1 MLDYANLNAV
11 TSLMVMQGI
20 SYATAK
26 KKKGM
31 TVGFVTFENIEQ
43 LKNAIE
49 VIIGM
54 FILERVWATGKWQ
67 WLLHINL
74 SRYLQRTNLVERK

>member
-54 FILERVWATGKWQ
+54 FILERV
-67 WLLHINL
+67 
-74 SRYLQRTNLVERK
+74 

>member
-1 MLDYANLNAV
+1 MLVFSNYETNCRPDD
-11 TSLMVMQGI
+11 TSQMTVLQGI

-43 LKNAIE
+43 LKNAVQ
-49 VIIGM
+49 VILC
-54 FILERVWATGKWQ
+54 FLYWFVCLQT
-67 WLLHINL
+67 LLDTIT
-74 SRYLQRTNLVERK
+74 S

>member
-54 FILERVWATGKWQ
+54 FILEHV
-67 WLLHINL
+67 
-74 SRYLQRTNLVERK
+74 

>member
-20 SYATAK
+20 SNATAK

-54 FILERVWATGKWQ
+54 FILERV
-67 WLLHINL
+67 
-74 SRYLQRTNLVERK
+74 

>member
-11 TSLMVMQGI
+11 TSLMVMQEI

-54 FILERVWATGKWQ
+54 FILERV
-67 WLLHINL
+67 
-74 SRYLQRTNLVERK
+74 

>member
-1 MLDYANLNAV
+1 
-11 TSLMVMQGI
+11 MVMQGI

-54 FILERVWATGKWQ
+54 FILLTCMSNWEVTMTLASQ
-67 WLLHINL
+67 H
-74 SRYLQRTNLVERK
+74 E